1 MPAGKPNSKSTAPNL
16 ESFLIRKKI
25 SLQNWLSVN
34 SITSKEALENFLE
47 HSSWSLSHSIT
58 AILQELIKKA
68 KTDVPVIL
76 LPIELPVE
84 KTDIPAGS
92 EPDHQLLPIQQH
104 EVEPATEATIAIQ
117 PISQLDTVDSVAATE
132 TATEESVVSEA
143 EAVDTQTKPD
153 TQESEEVIT
162 SSEETP
168 SVNTAPNIVLN
179 KERKKNRY

>member
-47 HSSWSLSHSIT
+47 HSSWSLSDSII

-68 KTDVPVIL
+68 ETDVPVIL

-84 KTDIPAGS
+84 KTDIPAVS

-104 EVEPATEATIAIQ
+104 EVEP
-117 PISQLDTVDSVAATE
+117 
-132 TATEESVVSEA
+132 
-143 EAVDTQTKPD
+143 
-153 TQESEEVIT
+153 
-162 SSEETP
+162 
-168 SVNTAPNIVLN
+168 
-179 KERKKNRY
+179 

>member
-34 SITSKEALENFLE
+34 SITSKEALENLLE
-47 HSSWSLSHSIT
+47 NSSWSLNHSI
-58 AILQELIKKA
+58 AAVLQELIKKA
-68 KTDVPVIL
+68 ETDVPVIL

-84 KTDIPAGS
+84 KTDIPTIPES
-92 EPDHQLLPIQQH
+92 VHQILAIQQH
-104 EVEPATEATIAIQ
+104 EIEVATEATTTVK
-117 PISQLDTVDSVAATE
+117 PISQLDTADSVAATE
-132 TATEESVVSEA
+132 AVAEGNVMSEA
-143 EAVDTQTKPD
+143 EAVDTKTKQD
-153 TQESEEVIT
+153 TQESGEVIT

-168 SVNTAPNIVLN
+168 NFNTTPNIVLN

>member
-1 MPAGKPNSKSTAPNL
+1 MPAGKPNSKSTTPNL

-47 HSSWSLSHSIT
+47 HSSWSLSHSI
-58 AILQELIKKA
+58 AEILQELIKKA
-68 KTDVPVIL
+68 GTDVPVIL
-76 LPIELPVE
+76 LPIEFAVE
-84 KTDIPAGS
+84 KADIPAIS
-92 EPDHQLLPIQQH
+92 EPDHQSLAIQQH
-104 EVEPATEATIAIQ
+104 EVEPVTEATVAIQ
-117 PISQLDTVDSVAATE
+117 TISQLDTVDTVAATE
-132 TATEESVVSEA
+132 TATEENVVSEA
-143 EAVDTQTKPD
+143 EVVDTQTKPD

-168 SVNTAPNIVLN
+168 SFNTAPNIVLN